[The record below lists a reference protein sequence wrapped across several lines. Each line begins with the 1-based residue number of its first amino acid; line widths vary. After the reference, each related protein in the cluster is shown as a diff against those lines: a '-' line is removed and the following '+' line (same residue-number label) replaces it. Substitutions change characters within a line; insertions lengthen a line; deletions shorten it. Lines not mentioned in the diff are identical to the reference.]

1 MKNFLTDVV
10 KELQK
15 EYTKFSI
22 ALIIILNIAGLFT
35 PLIVNQIDIK
45 LKIISI
51 ISFTLMGLSI
61 FPTLIALLTV
71 AEKRAENTTFSKK
84 SIATLFVKNADHMEV
99 NFTTIAI
106 ILSIIYIILGVL
118 THMIF
123 PVGCVIWIVTILSI
137 LLGNFWGQSMLK
149 TIIQKSIKWFK
160 TELPPILIVGSLF
173 ILSLAFMYYL
183 IVGSFTILLGGKNLF
198 TSTVW
203 YLILIAMLYFASLFT
218 TQLLKSETVNKY
230 EKTKSTIQYVL
241 IIVLMSYLTI
251 SNGHF
256 TLLAIAYTCAIIG
269 AITGHCLP
277 NHIDK

>member
-22 ALIIILNIAGLFT
+22 VLIIALNIASLFT
-35 PLIVNQIDIK
+35 PLIVNQTDIK

-61 FPTLIALLTV
+61 FPTLVAL
-71 AEKRAENTTFSKK
+71 FSKK

-106 ILSIIYIILGVL
+106 ILSIIYIILGIL

-137 LLGNFWGQSMLK
+137 LLGNFWG
-149 TIIQKSIKWFK
+149 
-160 TELPPILIVGSLF
+160 
-173 ILSLAFMYYL
+173 
-183 IVGSFTILLGGKNLF
+183 
-198 TSTVW
+198 
-203 YLILIAMLYFASLFT
+203 
-218 TQLLKSETVNKY
+218 
-230 EKTKSTIQYVL
+230 
-241 IIVLMSYLTI
+241 
-251 SNGHF
+251 
-256 TLLAIAYTCAIIG
+256 
-269 AITGHCLP
+269 
-277 NHIDK
+277 

>member
-22 ALIIILNIAGLFT
+22 VLIIALNIASLFT
-35 PLIVNQIDIK
+35 PLIVNQTDIK

-61 FPTLIALLTV
+61 FPTLVAL
-71 AEKRAENTTFSKK
+71 FSKK

-106 ILSIIYIILGVL
+106 ILSIIYIILGIL

-137 LLGNFWGQSMLK
+137 LLGNF
-149 TIIQKSIKWFK
+149 
-160 TELPPILIVGSLF
+160 
-173 ILSLAFMYYL
+173 
-183 IVGSFTILLGGKNLF
+183 
-198 TSTVW
+198 
-203 YLILIAMLYFASLFT
+203 
-218 TQLLKSETVNKY
+218 
-230 EKTKSTIQYVL
+230 
-241 IIVLMSYLTI
+241 
-251 SNGHF
+251 
-256 TLLAIAYTCAIIG
+256 
-269 AITGHCLP
+269 
-277 NHIDK
+277 